1 MRTVPIFTVMI
12 SRKTQKYAITLIF
25 ATIIGNCP
33 YLSYLSIYPPIYP
46 LFIPIYPLTEKG
58 IIMKKII
65 SVVVAV
71 VVIWVGLKMVGVDLS
86 VSLSPNKDEASEKKK
101 LSPDNIIG
109 VYMPNVSFPKN
120 ATDIHCDQ
128 WNADR
133 VSYWIV
139 AKLPKQDFYDLV
151 EQLELKQ
158 RPDLLEFWPDA
169 FDLKQGWMR
178 KYW

>member
-1 MRTVPIFTVMI
+1 
-12 SRKTQKYAITLIF
+12 
-25 ATIIGNCP
+25 
-33 YLSYLSIYPPIYP
+33 
-46 LFIPIYPLTEKG
+46 
-58 IIMKKII
+58 MKKII
-65 SVVVAV
+65 AGVVVV
-71 VVIWVGLKMVGVDLS
+71 VVIWVGLKMIGVDLS
-86 VSLSPNKDEASEKKK
+86 VSLSPNKDEVSEKKK

-109 VYMPNVSFPKN
+109 LYMPDVSFPKS

-133 VSYWIV
+133 MSYWIV

-158 RPDLLEFWPDA
+158 RSDLLEFWPDA

-178 KYW
+178 KYWDLEKIANEDTYHGDHPEKEASIAIKYESGKIYLQTIVTYIVVQDENGNYRYDGIKKR